1 MPIKETL
8 SLRRLLAAAALALLA
23 TGAHAQEQTQAQQQ
37 PEQTLPNWRVI
48 CTNNADA
55 GELGC
60 SMSQTVFVENTN
72 QRIVAME
79 LILGDDGPIAV
90 FALPHGLDL
99 QAGVTI
105 LFDEAEEGETFPINT
120 ADQNGALAQVSVSDE
135 LLESMRNGLLMT
147 VQVANTSGQRLN
159 LQMSLV
165 GFSRS
170 YDLLL
175 KHS

>member
-1 MPIKETL
+1 
-8 SLRRLLAAAALALLA
+8 
-23 TGAHAQEQTQAQQQ
+23 
-37 PEQTLPNWRVI
+37 
-48 CTNNADA
+48 
-55 GELGC
+55 
-60 SMSQTVFVENTN
+60 MSQTVFVENTN

-79 LILGDDGPIAV
+79 LILDEDSPVAV

-105 LFDEAEEGETFPINT
+105 LFDEEEEGETFPINT
-120 ADQNGALAQVSVSDE
+120 ADQNGALAQVSVSDG

-165 GFSRS
+165 GVSRS
-170 YDLLL
+170 YDLLK

>member
-1 MPIKETL
+1 MPINQTP
-8 SLRRLLAAAALALLA
+8 SPRRLLAAAALALLA
-23 TGAHAQEQTQAQQQ
+23 SGAHAQEQAAAQQ

-48 CTNNADA
+48 CNNNADA
-55 GELGC
+55 GVLGC

-79 LILGDDGPIAV
+79 LILGDDGPVAV

-105 LFDEAEEGETFPINT
+105 LFDEEEEGQNFPINT

-170 YDLLL
+170 YDLLG

>member
-1 MPIKETL
+1 MSINETL

-23 TGAHAQEQTQAQQQ
+23 NGAHAQEQAEAQQ

-48 CTNNADA
+48 CNNNADA

-60 SMSQTVFVENTN
+60 SMSQTVFVENTR

-79 LILGDDGPIAV
+79 MFISDDGPIAV
-90 FALPHGLDL
+90 FALPHGLDIPS
-99 QAGVTI
+99 GVTI

-120 ADQNGALAQVSVSDE
+120 ANQNGAIAQISLSDE
-135 LLESMRNGLLMT
+135 MIESMRGGALLT

-170 YDLLL
+170 YDLLQ

>member
-1 MPIKETL
+1 MPIHETP
-8 SLRRLLAAAALALLA
+8 SPRRLLAAAALALLA
-23 TGAHAQEQTQAQQQ
+23 TGAHAQDQAEAQQ

-55 GELGC
+55 GTLGC
-60 SMSQTVFVENTN
+60 SMSQTVFVEDTR

-79 LILGDDGPIAV
+79 MFVGEEGPVAV
-90 FALPHGLDL
+90 FALPHGLDIPS
-99 QAGVTI
+99 GVTI
-105 LFDEAEEGETFPINT
+105 LFDEAEEGTTFPINT
-120 ADQNGALAQVSVSDE
+120 ANQNGAIAQISLSDE
-135 LLESMRNGLLMT
+135 MIESMRGGALMT

-170 YDLLL
+170 YDLLG

>member
-1 MPIKETL
+1 MPINQTP
-8 SLRRLLAAAALALLA
+8 SPRRLLAAAALALLA
-23 TGAHAQEQTQAQQQ
+23 SGAHAQEQTQAQQ

-55 GELGC
+55 GVLGC

-79 LILGDDGPIAV
+79 LILGDDGPVAV

-105 LFDEAEEGETFPINT
+105 LFDEEEEGQNFPINT

-170 YDLLL
+170 YDLLG